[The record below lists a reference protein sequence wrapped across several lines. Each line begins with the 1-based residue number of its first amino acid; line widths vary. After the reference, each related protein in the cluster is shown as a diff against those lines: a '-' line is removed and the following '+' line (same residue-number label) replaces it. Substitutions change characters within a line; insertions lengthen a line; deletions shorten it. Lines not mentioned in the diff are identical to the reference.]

1 MRVICS
7 YQYIPYTLDVRNY
20 LLQEMLELHFKY
32 SAGAL
37 WENAPKQLSLMMWYY
52 VILLTDSRC
61 LTLIRFEFELI
72 SLVLISRPFSLSL
85 V

>member
-37 WENAPKQLSLMMWYY
+37 WENAPKQLSLMM
-52 VILLTDSRC
+52 
-61 LTLIRFEFELI
+61 
-72 SLVLISRPFSLSL
+72 
-85 V
+85 